1 MLEKEQNKKQK
12 INESFLN
19 IYRCLLRLLKVKAIK
34 IMIGFTQSRERVRRK
49 WMDLRR
55 EYDYGKEIMG
65 H

>member
-1 MLEKEQNKKQK
+1 MKK

-19 IYRCLLRLLKVKAIK
+19 IYRCLLMLLKVKAIK
-34 IMIGFTQSRERVRRK
+34 IMIGFTQSRGRVRRK